1 MSATKVIS
9 FRIPLTDYAELLSK
23 ANEANMNVADYVIF
37 AMFSDRQTLLRA
49 DRRVARAEKEIDDFK
64 IEATELRATIEK
76 KNQQIAEMSASLAR
90 QKGSI
95 ESLVEKHN
103 TFVSDLKSVFEKL
116 HEESPSDTYKVFIEM
131 ANGSFWE
138 SENRV

>member
-76 KNQQIAEMSASLAR
+76 KNQQIADMSASLAR
-90 QKGSI
+90 QKVSN
-95 ESLVEKHN
+95 ETLVEKHN
-103 TFVSDLKSVFEKL
+103 TFVSELKSVFEKL
-116 HEESPSDTYKVFIEM
+116 DEESFSGRYKVFIEM
-131 ANGSFWE
+131 ANGSFWK
-138 SENRV
+138 SETRA

>member
-90 QKGSI
+90 QNGSI

-116 HEESPSDTYKVFIEM
+116 DEESFSGKYKVFIEM